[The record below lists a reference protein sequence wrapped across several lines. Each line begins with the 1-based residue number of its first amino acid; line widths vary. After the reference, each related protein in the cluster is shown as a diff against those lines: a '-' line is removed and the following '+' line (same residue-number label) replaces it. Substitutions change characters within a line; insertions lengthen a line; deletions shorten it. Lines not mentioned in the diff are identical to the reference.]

1 MMKNVIINGERSNV
15 NFDHHHLKII
25 SVMQYYKVPIKEIVN
40 QQQEL
45 YYFFSSFW
53 GRTTTRSQ

>member
-1 MMKNVIINGERSNV
+1 MMKNVIINAEGSNV

-25 SVMQYYKVPIKEIVN
+25 SVMQCYKVPIKEIVN